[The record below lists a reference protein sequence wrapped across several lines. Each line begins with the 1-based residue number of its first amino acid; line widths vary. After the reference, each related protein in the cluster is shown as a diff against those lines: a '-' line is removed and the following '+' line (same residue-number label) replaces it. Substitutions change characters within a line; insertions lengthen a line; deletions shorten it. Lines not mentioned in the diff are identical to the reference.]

1 MPTITRKKIKGKP
14 YYYAVQSAWV
24 DGKSRI
30 VWQKYL
36 GTAEAIMKAVTEK
49 NVPYTAK
56 VLDFGALAVLYKLA
70 GELDLAG
77 IIDRHVSKRDQGVSV
92 GQYMLIAALNRAV
105 APTSKRQI
113 GNWFENT
120 SLCRWLPIKSK
131 QLSSQRFWDHMGYLD
146 EKIISAIELELT
158 QKMVEKFNLD
168 LKTVLY
174 DATNFCT
181 YIDTATESEL
191 PQRGNSKAKRGDLK
205 QVSLA
210 LLATYDFHI
219 PLFHAVYP
227 GNRPD
232 SKEFGYVVKD
242 LIERYRILARESVDI
257 TFIFDKGNNS
267 KDNFKEFVGTVKF
280 VGSLS
285 PSHHGELLEVPF
297 EEFVPLSIGGV
308 NAYRTAKKVF
318 GAERTVIVTYNESL
332 YLGQMQGLIKQLRRA
347 QGSLRELKK
356 QLEEQS
362 RRKKGKKINRTS
374 ALQKIAGIL
383 SPPLSKMISYELKGE
398 DVELSLSYHFDHLA
412 QEAYTRVHFGKNI
425 LFTNQHDWS
434 TEEIVTAYRGQARI
448 EDAFKLMKDAHFIG
462 WSPMFHWTDQKIAV
476 HGFYCVLALT
486 LLSLLARELQSKGFD
501 VSKET
506 ALKELARVY
515 EVAHIYSPESKQKNV
530 FTLSERSELQQKLLN
545 AFGLTEL
552 HMNG

>member
-14 YYYAVQSAWV
+14 YYYAVQSAWI

-70 GELDLAG
+70 QELDLAG
-77 IIDRHVSKRDQGVSV
+77 IIDRHVCKRNQGASV
-92 GQYMLIAALNRAV
+92 GQYILIAALNRAV

-113 GNWFENT
+113 GSWFENT
-120 SLCRWLPIKSK
+120 SLCRWLPVKPK

-146 EKIISAIELELT
+146 EENINAIELELT

-168 LKTVLY
+168 LKTALY
-174 DATNFCT
+174 DATNFFT
-181 YIDTATESEL
+181 YIDTATDAEL
-191 PQRGNSKAKRGDLK
+191 PQRGNNKAKRGDLR

-242 LIERYRILARESVDI
+242 LIERYRTLARESVDI

-267 KDNFKEFVGTVKF
+267 KDNFKEFVGAVKF
-280 VGSLS
+280 IGSLS
-285 PSHHGELLEVPF
+285 PSYHRELLEIPL
-297 EEFVPLSIGGV
+297 EEFIPLSIGGV
-308 NAYRTAKKVF
+308 SAYRTVKKVF
-318 GAERTVIVTYNESL
+318 DAERTVIVTYNESL
-332 YLGQMQGLIKQLRRA
+332 YLGQMQGLIKQLRRV
-347 QGSLRELKK
+347 QGSIRELKK

-362 RRKKGKKINRTS
+362 RRKKGKKINRAS
-374 ALQKIAGIL
+374 ALKKIADIL
-383 SPPLSKMISYELKGE
+383 SPPLSKMVRYELQGE
-398 DVELSLSYHFDHLA
+398 GVELSLSYHFDHDA
-412 QEAYTRVHFGKNI
+412 QEAYTRANFGKNI

-462 WSPMFHWTDQKIAV
+462 WSPMYHWTDQKIAV
-476 HGFYCVLALT
+476 HGFYCILALT
-486 LLSLLARELQSKGFD
+486 LLSLFARELHNKGFD
-501 VSKET
+501 ISMET
-506 ALKELARVY
+506 ALKELSRVY
-515 EVAHIYSPESKQKNV
+515 EVVHIYSPESKQKNV
-530 FTLSERSELQQKLLN
+530 FTLSERSELQQKLID

-552 HMNG
+552 HING